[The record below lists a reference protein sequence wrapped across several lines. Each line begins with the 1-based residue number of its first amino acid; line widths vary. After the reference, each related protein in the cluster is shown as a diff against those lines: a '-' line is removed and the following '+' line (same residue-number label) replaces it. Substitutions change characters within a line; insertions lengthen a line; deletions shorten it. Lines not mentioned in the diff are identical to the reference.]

1 MSEEWEM
8 PRKISVFFFRLKK
21 EVVDKLEL
29 GMVARS
35 GQDSPFKEPFAQIVV

>member
-1 MSEEWEM
+1 MKNGRCRGRFLS
-8 PRKISVFFFRLKK
+8 FFFRLKK